1 MSIIVT
7 HATASEVRPLLSRAA
22 KYDTTGGAWTVD
34 DAMNG
39 AHLFAARDADG
50 RMVFAWAMTVHKHR
64 AGCEAFVTAAAGE
77 YTGANLLAVM
87 LPYVERVA
95 RRAGATSLAF
105 MTARAGMV
113 KKMGDLGFAVEATTM
128 RKTL

>member
-7 HATASEVRPLLSRAA
+7 HATASEVRELLSRAA

-34 DAMNG
+34 DAMHG
-39 AHLFAARDADG
+39 ANLYAARDADG
-50 RMVFAWAMTVHKHR
+50 RMLFAWAMTVSAHR

-77 YTGANLLAVM
+77 YTGADLLAVM
-87 LPYVERVA
+87 LPYVEYVA
-95 RRAGATSLAF
+95 RRKGATSLAF
-105 MTARAGMV
+105 MTARRGMV
-113 KKMGDLGFAVEATTM
+113 KKTEALGFTVAATTM